1 MPYWVSAPGR
11 WQESVQGCECQQP
24 DFDTYPDIM
33 RRKAHG
39 SLVDSLKV
47 ENFNRENPS
56 AEFPR
61 FTPLAASE
69 CTHLRGAIAKRLGLD
84 AQSEPLVVLNT
95 LCATARSITSV
106 DAEDGFDLRTLISEL
121 RLKTR
126 AEVLVNWYRFDNIDR
141 IALSD
146 LSSHFNDIWYPS
158 SDDIEIFDESLDWFV
173 LIRHDGRV
181 SALNLSA
188 QHSSR

>member
-1 MPYWVSAPGR
+1 M
-11 WQESVQGCECQQP
+11 QG
-24 DFDTYPDIM
+24 
-33 RRKAHG
+33 KAHG
-39 SLVDSLKV
+39 APVDSLKV
-47 ENFNRENPS
+47 QNFNRQNPS

-61 FTPLAASE
+61 FTSLAASE
-69 CTHLRGAIAKRLGLD
+69 CAQLLHAIAKRLGLD

-95 LCATARSITSV
+95 LCASARSLTSV
-106 DAEDGFDLRTLISEL
+106 DAEDGFNLRTLISGL
-121 RLKTR
+121 GLKAR
-126 AEVLVNWYRFDNIDR
+126 AEVLVNWQRFDNIDR

-146 LSSHFNDIWYPS
+146 LSRHFDDIWYPS

-188 QHSSR
+188 